1 MRRVQIRTAGRQ
13 PNGEGR
19 RIGQVFPRLSG
30 SRASGFI
37 SRRDGLSEGV
47 IGGPA
52 AAEAGKAGTCGP
64 IVSEARA
71 RYREGMELVQSRFLL
86 TPWLRVVPSPPFGPR
101 RGRLR
106 RWLRVGARGLGMILW
121 TLVAV
126 PLQTVLIALSGRGRV
141 VFARVY
147 WRTFCR
153 LIGLDV
159 RVLGTPARGGER
171 RVVFVS
177 NHSSWLDIPV
187 LGGVLEACFI
197 AKAEVGAW
205 PVIRTIARLG
215 RTEFVS
221 RRKSRTG
228 LENKAIR
235 ERLEA
240 GDDLILFP
248 EGTTSD
254 GARVLPFRSSFFA
267 IAEGPEPPILQP
279 ISVVYDRLDGLPALR
294 STRPLFAWYGD
305 MEIGPHFWRLGQHH
319 GLRASVILHA
329 PVDPL
334 LFPDRKLLAR
344 SLWQVVAESAA
355 ALRQNRPAAPLPAP
369 VATGESLPEPEVA
382 GAAADLPRVVGGAE
396 EAARA

>member
-1 MRRVQIRTAGRQ
+1 
-13 PNGEGR
+13 
-19 RIGQVFPRLSG
+19 
-30 SRASGFI
+30 
-37 SRRDGLSEGV
+37 
-47 IGGPA
+47 
-52 AAEAGKAGTCGP
+52 
-64 IVSEARA
+64 
-71 RYREGMELVQSRFLL
+71 MELASKSFLL
-86 TPWLRVVPSPPFGPR
+86 TPWLRVMPMPPFSPR
-101 RGRLR
+101 RSRLR
-106 RWLRVGARGLGMILW
+106 RWLLVGWRGLLISLW
-121 TLVAV
+121 TLLAV
-126 PLQTVLIALSGRGRV
+126 PVQSVLIVFPGRGRV
-141 VFARVY
+141 AFARFY

-153 LIGLDV
+153 LIGLSV
-159 RVLGTPARGGER
+159 HLVGEQTRNGGR
-171 RVVFVS
+171 RIVYVS

-221 RRKSRTG
+221 RRKSRTSV
-228 LENKAIR
+228 ENQAIR
-235 ERLEA
+235 ERLAA

-267 IAEGPEPPILQP
+267 VAEGPEPPILQP

-305 MEIGPHFWRLGQHH
+305 MEIGPHFWRLAQHH

-334 LFPDRKLLAR
+334 SFPDRKLLAR
-344 SLWQVVAESAA
+344 SLWQVVAASAA
-355 ALRQNRPAAPLPAP
+355 ELRQNRPARPLAAPPAP
-369 VATGESLPEPEVA
+369 ESATPPETTVESIVA
-382 GAAADLPRVVGGAE
+382 G
-396 EAARA
+396 

>member
-1 MRRVQIRTAGRQ
+1 
-13 PNGEGR
+13 
-19 RIGQVFPRLSG
+19 
-30 SRASGFI
+30 
-37 SRRDGLSEGV
+37 
-47 IGGPA
+47 
-52 AAEAGKAGTCGP
+52 
-64 IVSEARA
+64 
-71 RYREGMELVQSRFLL
+71 MELASKSFLL
-86 TPWLRVVPSPPFGPR
+86 TPWLRVMPLPPIGPR
-101 RGRLR
+101 RSHIR
-106 RWLRVGARGLGMILW
+106 RWLLVGWRGLLISLW
-121 TLVAV
+121 TLLAV
-126 PLQTVLIALSGRGRV
+126 PVQSVLIVFPGRGRV
-141 VFARVY
+141 AFARFY

-153 LIGLDV
+153 LIGLSV
-159 RVLGTPARGGER
+159 RLVGEQARNGGR
-171 RVVFVS
+171 HVVYVS

-228 LENKAIR
+228 VENQAIR
-235 ERLEA
+235 ERLAA

-267 IAEGPEPPILQP
+267 VAEGPEPPILQP

-305 MEIGPHFWRLGQHH
+305 MEIGPHFWRLAQHH

-334 LFPDRKLLAR
+334 SFPDRKLLAR
-344 SLWQVVAESAA
+344 SLWQVVAASAA
-355 ALRQNRPAAPLPAP
+355 ELRQNRPARPLAAPPAP
-369 VATGESLPEPEVA
+369 EPIVETIVA
-382 GAAADLPRVVGGAE
+382 G
-396 EAARA
+396 

>member
-1 MRRVQIRTAGRQ
+1 
-13 PNGEGR
+13 
-19 RIGQVFPRLSG
+19 
-30 SRASGFI
+30 
-37 SRRDGLSEGV
+37 
-47 IGGPA
+47 
-52 AAEAGKAGTCGP
+52 
-64 IVSEARA
+64 
-71 RYREGMELVQSRFLL
+71 
-86 TPWLRVVPSPPFGPR
+86 
-101 RGRLR
+101 
-106 RWLRVGARGLGMILW
+106 VGARGLGVSLW
-121 TLVAV
+121 TLGAV
-126 PLQTVLIALSGRGRV
+126 PVQTVLIVLPGRGRV

-153 LIGLDV
+153 LIGLEV
-159 RVLGTPARGGER
+159 RLAGEPAHGHRR

-215 RTEFVS
+215 RTEFVT

-228 LENKAIR
+228 FENKAIR

-267 IAEGPEPPILQP
+267 LAEGADPPILQP

-305 MEIGPHFWRLGQHH
+305 MDIGPHFWRLAQHH

-334 LFPDRKLLAR
+334 SFPDRKLLAR
-344 SLWQVVAESAA
+344 SLWRVVAESAA
-355 ALRQNRPAAPLPAP
+355 DMRQNRPAAPLAAAIP
-369 VATGESLPEPEVA
+369 VAVPSAPGPVA
-382 GAAADLPRVVGGAE
+382 DAADGRAGKPAAAADSSQERRTR
-396 EAARA
+396 AAVLGK